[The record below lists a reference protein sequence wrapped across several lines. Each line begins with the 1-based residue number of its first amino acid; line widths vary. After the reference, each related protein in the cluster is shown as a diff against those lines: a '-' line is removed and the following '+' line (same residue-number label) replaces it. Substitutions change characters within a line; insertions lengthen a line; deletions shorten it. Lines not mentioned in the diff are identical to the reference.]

1 MIALDEIQRLN
12 QQIEAL
18 KRELEESQRRE
29 RLARREAQ
37 HLNEMLETVVHVLAC
52 VVISKK

>member
-1 MIALDEIQRLN
+1 MIAVEEIQRLN

-29 RLARREAQ
+29 RLARREVQ
-37 HLNEMLETVVHVLAC
+37 QLNDMLETVVHVLAC
-52 VVISKK
+52 VVISRE

>member
-1 MIALDEIQRLN
+1 MIAVDEIQRLN

-29 RLARREAQ
+29 RLARREVQ
-37 HLNEMLETVVHVLAC
+37 HLNEVLETIVHVLAC
-52 VVISKK
+52 VVISRK